1 MKATPRRSARVR
13 DKVPSSYGSA
23 RSAQLNRLDLKGR
36 RVTLTTDDLRVL
48 WPARAVP
55 GAIAVVGTAE
65 QAVRLELLERA
76 AEELVYTVRVIVA
89 DHIPLAGTLNEAV
102 ATKPTRS
109 IALQDAPPAMYL
121 HHGGHRAVYFSL
133 STSDQES
140 LEALEVEVQTKSPFS
155 AFQAARTEANQLLDT
170 LMRRGWL
177 PLIIARL
184 ELLDSERRI
193 LAYQLALPF
202 SSSMQIG
209 PIGGIHQYPL
219 FSELEAIAREAI
231 CATSPYY
238 RLLCA
243 HRLYDG
249 TGRLRTR
256 LRKLSERFNVDVP
269 LPKDVIV
276 DPELLLAHGFN
287 AQFCDGLRTAGDL
300 YGRLTDTRNRVA
312 HFLLTKGGE
321 KAPLHLSD
329 GATYLEYSA
338 AAVALLHYS
347 IETLAGLSA
356 YFRAHL
362 GSKLAR
368 GSVLPTIDQRSK
380 FRIYV

>member
-1 MKATPRRSARVR
+1 MTAAI
-13 DKVPSSYGSA
+13 
-23 RSAQLNRLDLKGR
+23 
-36 RVTLTTDDLRVL
+36 DDLRVL

-55 GAIAVVGTAE
+55 GAVAVVGTAE
-65 QAVRLELLERA
+65 QAEILEQLRIT
-76 AEELVYTVRVIVA
+76 AEELVYTVRVIVS
-89 DHIPLAGTLNEAV
+89 DHIPLAGTLDDVV
-102 ATKPTRS
+102 AAKPKSS
-109 IALQDAPPAMYL
+109 IALRNAPIAMYL
-121 HHGGHRAVYFSL
+121 HHGGRRAVYFGL
-133 STSDQES
+133 SPSDEEN
-140 LEALEVEVQTKSPFS
+140 LEAFEVEVQTASPLS

-170 LMRRGWL
+170 LMRGVWL

-193 LAYQLALPF
+193 LARQLALLF
-202 SSSMQIG
+202 SSGMQIG
-209 PIGGIHQYPL
+209 PIGGIHQYPI

-249 TGRLRTR
+249 TGKLRTW
-256 LRKLSERFNVDVP
+256 LRKTSESFGVEAP
-269 LPKDVIV
+269 LPKDVSI
-276 DPELLLAHGFN
+276 DTELLVALGFN
-287 AQFCDGLRTAGDL
+287 EQFCEGLRTAGDL
-300 YGRLTDTRNRVA
+300 YAKLTDTRNRVA

-321 KAPLHLSD
+321 QAPLNLSD

-347 IETLAGLSA
+347 IETLSGLSA

-362 GSKLAR
+362 DSKLLR
-368 GSVLPTIDQRSK
+368 GSVLPMIDQKSNYRVFVKEPPAS
-380 FRIYV
+380 